1 MPEARRPRG
10 PRRELRSAEQVGAGA
25 AAGPDAG
32 PGPRSGF
39 TATRGGPVAC
49 QLGITGNGVALQKAQ
64 SWDLEGECVFPF
76 VSEDCFRGW
85 PSSVPGEAEAKC

>member
-1 MPEARRPRG
+1 MPEARWPRG
-10 PRRELRSAEQVGAGA
+10 QQRERGAAERVGAGP
-25 AAGPDAG
+25 AAGPDAC

-39 TATRGGPVAC
+39 TATRRGPVAC
-49 QLGITGNGVALQKAQ
+49 QLGVTENRVALQKAQ
-64 SWDLEGECVFPF
+64 SWDLESECVFPL